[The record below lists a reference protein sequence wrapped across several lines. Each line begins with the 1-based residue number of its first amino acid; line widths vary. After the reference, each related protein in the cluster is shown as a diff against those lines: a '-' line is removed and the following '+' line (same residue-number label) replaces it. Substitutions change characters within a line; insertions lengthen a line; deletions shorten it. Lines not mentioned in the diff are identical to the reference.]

1 MTIHRHADRVDPRA
15 FTLPPP
21 RPIPGTGGKIYT
33 LALAIPGV
41 FSYSWGDVYTS
52 PEVLQDKA
60 YHEALVGT
68 PIIDDDKRPHL
79 EGPTPETMQDLSIGH
94 MLKAWWDEDQQVLLA
109 EAVVDVQRG
118 LDAIANGVTGV
129 SAAYDGENLP
139 EVGEVDGA
147 RYTYRQIRRV
157 APSNTAITLNPR
169 QAVTRLQADALET
182 NMDIPAEILKKM
194 ADADVPLLELVN
206 MLMEAIKEG
215 AGHKAAADALKAK
228 YEPEPDPEADAKK
241 AADTEAAAMAA
252 EAEKAGEME
261 AMADAIR
268 TADSLQIKLD
278 PKWTSVSQI
287 QRAIVV
293 HSGVTQPQADALD
306 AAGLAAT
313 LAVIKARPAVVT
325 RAADAWDA
333 VSKRPVTKPT
343 SPGWS

>member
-1 MTIHRHADRVDPRA
+1 MVYAVPMTTHRHADRVDPRA
-15 FTLPPP
+15 FNLPPP

-52 PEVLQDKA
+52 PDVLKDPE
-60 YHEALVGT
+60 YHAALVGT
-68 PIIDDDKRPHL
+68 PIIDDDGRPHL
-79 EGPTPETMQDLSIGH
+79 EGVTTETMAEQAIGRMLSVE
-94 MLKAWWDEDQQVLLA
+94 WDEAQQVLIGR
-109 EAVVDVQRG
+109 AVIDVQRG
-118 LDAIANGVTGV
+118 LDAIDRGVVGV

-157 APSNTAITLNPR
+157 SPSNTAITLNPR

-182 NMDIPAEILKKM
+182 NMEIPAEILKKM
-194 ADADVPLLELVN
+194 ADADVPLMELIQ
-206 MLMEAIKEG
+206 MLLTATQES
-215 AGHKAAADALKAK
+215 AGHKAAADALRAK
-228 YEPEPDPEADAKK
+228 YEPEGAAPAGDASVEVEVEPSEEGATMDEVADTIRAADALGIVVGKVK
-241 AADTEAAAMAA
+241 HID
-252 EAEKAGEME
+252 
-261 AMADAIR
+261 
-268 TADSLQIKLD
+268 L
-278 PKWTSVSQI
+278 

-293 HSGVTQPQADALD
+293 ASGVTQPQADALD

-325 RAADAWDA
+325 RAADAWDE
-333 VSKRPVTKPT
+333 VSKRGTVAKPT

>member
-1 MTIHRHADRVDPRA
+1 VRVVYAVPMPLHRHADRVDPRA

-52 PEVLQDKA
+52 PEVLQDPE
-60 YHEALVGT
+60 YHAALVGT
-68 PIIDDDKRPHL
+68 PIIDDDGRPHL
-79 EGPTPETMQDLSIGH
+79 EGPTTETIEGLAIGR
-94 MLKAWWDEDQQVLLA
+94 MIKAWWDEEQQALLA
-109 EAVVDVQRG
+109 EAAIDVQRG
-118 LDAIANGVTGV
+118 LDAIDRGVVGV
-129 SAAYDGENLP
+129 SAAYDGENIP

-157 APSNTAITLNPR
+157 DPSNTAITLNPR

-182 NMDIPAEILKKM
+182 NMEIPAEILKKM
-194 ADADVPLLELVN
+194 ADAEVPLMELIQ
-206 MLMEAIKEG
+206 MLLTATQES
-215 AGHKAAADALKAK
+215 AGHKAAADALRAK
-228 YEPEPDPEADAKK
+228 YEPEGMDPAGDASVEVEVEPSETMDEVADTIRAADALGIEIGKV
-241 AADTEAAAMAA
+241 THVE
-252 EAEKAGEME
+252 
-261 AMADAIR
+261 
-268 TADSLQIKLD
+268 L
-278 PKWTSVSQI
+278 

-293 HSGVTQPQADALD
+293 RSGVTQPQADALD

-325 RAADAWDA
+325 RAADAWDD
-333 VSKRPVTKPT
+333 VSKRTVAKPT

>member
-21 RPIPGTGGKIYT
+21 RSIPGTGGKIYT

-52 PEVLQDKA
+52 PEVLQDPA

-68 PIIDDDKRPHL
+68 PIIDDDGRPHL
-79 EGPTPETMQDLSIGH
+79 EGVTTETVADLAIGR
-94 MLKAWWDEDQQVLLA
+94 MIRAWWDDEQQALLA
-109 EAVVDVQRG
+109 EAAIDVQRG
-118 LDAIANGVTGV
+118 LDAIDRGVVGV

-139 EVGEVDGA
+139 EVGEVDGT

-169 QAVTRLQADALET
+169 QAVTRLQADSEDSMVIPDEVKALV
-182 NMDIPAEILKKM
+182 AKM
-194 ADADVPLLELVN
+194 ADADPN
-206 MLMEAIKEG
+206 TMLMELIQMLLAAKEEG
-215 AGHKAAADALKAK
+215 AGYKAAADALRAK
-228 YEPEPDPEADAKK
+228 YEPEGMGDA
-241 AADTEAAAMAA
+241 AVEVEVTPAEEGETMDEVADT
-252 EAEKAGEME
+252 
-261 AMADAIR
+261 IR
-268 TADSLQIKLD
+268 AADSLGIEIGKVTHVEL
-278 PKWTSVSQI
+278 

-293 HSGVTQPQADALD
+293 RSGVTQPQADALD

-325 RAADAWDA
+325 RAADAWDD
-333 VSKRPVTKPT
+333 VSKRTVAKPT

>member
-1 MTIHRHADRVDPRA
+1 MTTHRHADRVDPRA
-15 FTLPPP
+15 FKLPPP

-60 YHEALVGT
+60 YHDALVGT
-68 PIIDDDKRPHL
+68 PIIDDDGRPHL
-79 EGPTPETMQDLSIGH
+79 EGPTTETIEGLAIGR
-94 MLKAWWDEDQQVLLA
+94 MIKAWWDDEQQALLA
-109 EAVVDVQRG
+109 EAAIDVQRG
-118 LDAIANGVTGV
+118 LDAIDRGVVGV

-139 EVGEVDGA
+139 EVGEVNGA

-182 NMDIPAEILKKM
+182 NMEIPAEILKKM
-194 ADADVPLLELVN
+194 ADADVPLMELIQ
-206 MLMEAIKEG
+206 MLLTATQES
-215 AGHKAAADALKAK
+215 AGHKAAADALRAK
-228 YEPEPDPEADAKK
+228 YEPEGMAPAGDASLEVEVEPSEEGATMDEVADTIRAADALGIAVGK
-241 AADTEAAAMAA
+241 
-252 EAEKAGEME
+252 
-261 AMADAIR
+261 
-268 TADSLQIKLD
+268 
-278 PKWTSVSQI
+278 VSHVEL

-293 HSGVTQPQADALD
+293 ASGVTQPQADALD

-325 RAADAWDA
+325 RSADAWDE
-333 VSKRPVTKPT
+333 VTKRGTVAKPST
-343 SPGWS
+343 PGWS

>member
-1 MTIHRHADRVDPRA
+1 VVYAVPMTIHRHADRVDPRA

-52 PEVLQDKA
+52 PEVLQDPA

-68 PIIDDDKRPHL
+68 PIIDDDGRPHL
-79 EGPTPETMQDLSIGH
+79 EGPTTETIQDLAIGR
-94 MLKAWWDEDQQVLLA
+94 MIKAWWDDEQQALLA
-109 EAVVDVQRG
+109 EAAIDVQRG
-118 LDAIANGVTGV
+118 LDAIDRGVVGV

-169 QAVTRLQADALET
+169 QAVTRLQADALERI
-182 NMDIPAEILKKM
+182 MEIPAEILKKM

-215 AGHKAAADALKAK
+215 AANKAAADALRAK
-228 YEPEPDPEADAKK
+228 YEPEGMGDAAVEVEVTPSEEGEGATMDEVADTIRAADALGIEIGK
-241 AADTEAAAMAA
+241 
-252 EAEKAGEME
+252 
-261 AMADAIR
+261 
-268 TADSLQIKLD
+268 
-278 PKWTSVSQI
+278 VSHI
-287 QRAIVV
+287 ELQRAIVV
-293 HSGVTQPQADALD
+293 RSGVTQPQADALD

-325 RAADAWDA
+325 RSADAWDD
-333 VSKRPVTKPT
+333 VSKRTAPKPT